1 MENAMTKS
9 YEDEEFEYLEQLN
22 QLRGQS
28 SEGWRKRQVADV
40 NSAESAFLDW
50 AEHSHHPQHFHIE
63 RKAFIA
69 GWRAGRQ
76 SLRRE
81 END

>member
-1 MENAMTKS
+1 MLNKTP
-9 YEDEEFEYLEQLN
+9 EDEEFEYLEQLN
-22 QLRGQS
+22 RMRGRE
-28 SEGWRKRQVADV
+28 SESWRKREIERAK
-40 NSAESAFLDW
+40 SAEESFLGW

-63 RKAFIA
+63 RKAYIA

>member
-1 MENAMTKS
+1 MNNKTP
-9 YEDEEFEYLEQLN
+9 EDEEFEYLEQLN
-22 QLRGQS
+22 AMRGRS
-28 SEGWRKRQVADV
+28 SESWRKRQIDV
-40 NSAESAFLDW
+40 VKSAEDAFLDW